1 MLLCAL
7 PVLPR
12 RRTGVYTAQFV
23 EECGAAAQHLCC
35 HGEHGFRCFYRRG
48 NGNLL
53 NRYTACSEPAGVAD
67 DDDGGVGE
75 KLNM

>member
-35 HGEHGFRCFYRRG
+35 HGEHGFGCFHRRG
-48 NGNLL
+48 NRDLL
-53 NRYTACSEPAGVAD
+53 DRYTACFEPED
-67 DDDGGVGE
+67 DIDGGDDVGAG
-75 KLNM
+75 N